1 MGNYNERLP
10 VVKKQVICLFLQERW
25 IHQAIYI
32 CFTRQKDT
40 LSLRRADAAQHA
52 ISNDTN

>member
-1 MGNYNERLP
+1 M
-10 VVKKQVICLFLQERW
+10 VKKQVICLFLQERW